1 MEAKCALQKL
11 RPSRRTI
18 ELGVMDR
25 LVNMLGGRLSYI
37 NKVYLKL
44 LFSYDVDSS
53 RQQVAKSRDMIFEA
67 EHMLSVEKQWLLSQ
81 IGKWRQLLQ
90 QSQLHFNLL

>member
-1 MEAKCALQKL
+1 
-11 RPSRRTI
+11 
-18 ELGVMDR
+18 
-25 LVNMLGGRLSYI
+25 
-37 NKVYLKL
+37 
-44 LFSYDVDSS
+44 
-53 RQQVAKSRDMIFEA
+53 MIFEA